1 MDPSIENP
9 MNKAQTKDGGSSALT
24 AEEQRKLRDCERT
37 IELSQQST
45 VAVAVALLHVCD
57 RRLYRESFR
66 TFEIYCRKRWEMRST
81 YAYDLIHFARLLSEF
96 SANADIKIL
105 PKLEGQTRSLAALL
119 NAADRATVW
128 RRALEV
134 ARGGQITGK
143 IVTRA
148 RQEFWMENPE
158 RAPTRLRTA
167 QNSPQL
173 DTSST
178 HKIIKVELTVSMETL
193 QMIQKL
199 AAGVGATLDRV
210 VSQILETHTTKS
222 TGKASSVRRSSA
234 KGGEETLPATGDLF
248 STVSSSRTCVVGK
261 SKCFTGF

>member
-1 MDPSIENP
+1 MAALAHSQLK
-9 MNKAQTKDGGSSALT
+9 NKNNCAIA
-24 AEEQRKLRDCERT
+24 RERSNCRSKV
-37 IELSQQST
+37 LY
-45 VAVAVALLHVCD
+45 AVAVALLHVCD

-167 QNSPQL
+167 QNSPLSWIRPQ
-173 DTSST
+173 
-178 HKIIKVELTVSMETL
+178 
-193 QMIQKL
+193 
-199 AAGVGATLDRV
+199 R
-210 VSQILETHTTKS
+210 TK
-222 TGKASSVRRSSA
+222 
-234 KGGEETLPATGDLF
+234 
-248 STVSSSRTCVVGK
+248 
-261 SKCFTGF
+261 